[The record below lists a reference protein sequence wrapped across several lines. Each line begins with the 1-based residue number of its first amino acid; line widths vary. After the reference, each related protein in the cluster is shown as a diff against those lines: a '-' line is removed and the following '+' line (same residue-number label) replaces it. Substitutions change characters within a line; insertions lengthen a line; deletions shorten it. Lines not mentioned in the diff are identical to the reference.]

1 METEGI
7 ELITGDDGKLHL
19 VKEALR
25 IKKVVGEE
33 YIFNIDEHIINSKE
47 DSEKMKELLSNM
59 VKRWDEITELIKNRE
74 KEDIRIE
81 HDEIRVEKRI
91 ENLTIEDG
99 DLKEL
104 INSLK
109 QDAIAIKILG
119 LKNIKFVGL
128 SFIFQ
133 GEHSDGST
141 IQFTSKLKTMDYD
154 DNFDEEEME

>member
-141 IQFTSKLKTMDYD
+141 IQFTW
-154 DNFDEEEME
+154 

>member
-81 HDEIRVEKRI
+81 HNQIEVAKRF
-91 ENLTIEDG
+91 ENITIEDG
-99 DLKEL
+99 NLNDLIK
-104 INSLK
+104 SLK
-109 QDAIAIKILG
+109 QDASNILNLKDVETVG
-119 LKNIKFVGL
+119 LNFVFQGKTDDGCTVQISTKLKNKN
-128 SFIFQ
+128 
-133 GEHSDGST
+133 
-141 IQFTSKLKTMDYD
+141 YD
-154 DNFDEEEME
+154 DDFDEEME